1 MDLKQLKQDYLD
13 WEAKRTVFYPW
24 SETVFEVENDL
35 VDAYGRKPFV
45 LVEEEGGRYT
55 VTDDGYLLFK
65 YNPLEDN
72 DDLNEYEVGMVID
85 AGFDFDQEH
94 GVISREVSQAALPAA
109 INGLMQLEIM
119 MSYIA

>member
-1 MDLKQLKQDYLD
+1 M
-13 WEAKRTVFYPW
+13 
-24 SETVFEVENDL
+24 
-35 VDAYGRKPFV
+35 
-45 LVEEEGGRYT
+45 
-55 VTDDGYLLFK
+55 
-65 YNPLEDN
+65 
-72 DDLNEYEVGMVID
+72 NEYAAGMVID